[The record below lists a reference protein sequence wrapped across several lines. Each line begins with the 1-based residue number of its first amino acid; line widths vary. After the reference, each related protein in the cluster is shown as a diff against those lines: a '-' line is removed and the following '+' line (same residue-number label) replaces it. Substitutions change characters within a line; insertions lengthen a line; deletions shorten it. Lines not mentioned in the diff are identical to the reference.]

1 MLHIIAQIDSFFL
14 TMLEKNDKNNS
25 VYQFQ
30 DLSKYSFKQR
40 LTIYLAD
47 LAFFAVIWL
56 IGKTTKFEYEG
67 LENIEAIEK
76 AGKLPI
82 YAVWHNRIFLGTFV
96 LKNRGI
102 VFLTSQSFDGEYIA
116 RFLQRFGYGTVRGSS
131 TRGGIG
137 GLVEMIRLMRKG
149 FSMGF
154 TVDGPKGPK
163 YVVKSGACHLA
174 KKTENPLL
182 PFSVEAKKFWTVKS
196 WDKLQIPAPFSRA
209 KVFFST
215 PIYVSAKAK
224 DEEIENKRQEL
235 QNALDE
241 LVKRGVQWRESEN

>member
-1 MLHIIAQIDSFFL
+1 MLD
-14 TMLEKNDKNNS
+14 KNDKNHS

-30 DLSKYSFKQR
+30 DLSKYSFKQKLLIR
-40 LTIYLAD
+40 VAD
-47 LAFFAVIWL
+47 LAFFSLISL
-56 IGKTTKFEYEG
+56 IGKTIRFEIEG
-67 LENIEAIEK
+67 AENLEVIEQAE
-76 AGKLPI
+76 KLPI

-96 LKNRGI
+96 LKNKGI

-163 YVVKSGACHLA
+163 YQVKSGACHLA
-174 KKTENPLL
+174 KKTGNPLL
-182 PFSVEAKKFWTVKS
+182 PFSVEAKKFWVIKT
-196 WDKLQIPAPFSRA
+196 WDDLQIPKPFSRA
-209 KVFFST
+209 KIFFGT
-215 PIYVSAKAK
+215 PIYISSEVNN
-224 DEEIENKRQEL
+224 EELENKRLEL
-235 QNALDE
+235 QNSLDE
-241 LVKRGVQWRESEN
+241 LVNRGVQWRESE